1 MTVPLDE
8 IYIACFLGLLSASV
22 SELSVIYLLAGY
34 WMQISSVERPLV
46 IPGARRVLP
55 MSGAKRPR
63 PEELEAA
70 VASSSAAAKK
80 HRSGNPAQQW
90 ITTYNKFPP
99 MKQRYH
105 CNVTTARLLTHV
117 EKGWDDGLFISSV
130 CSSAGTWAVVMDAS
144 TGFSSQI
151 YRVSHWGHKNRSSR
165 GVEGSLAYWGI
176 PSSRL

>member
-1 MTVPLDE
+1 
-8 IYIACFLGLLSASV
+8 
-22 SELSVIYLLAGY
+22 
-34 WMQISSVERPLV
+34 
-46 IPGARRVLP
+46 

-70 VASSSAAAKK
+70 VACSSAAAKK

-90 ITTYNKFPP
+90 ITVYNKYAP

-144 TGFSSQI
+144 MGFSSQI
-151 YRVSHWGHKNRSSR
+151 YRVSHWGR
-165 GVEGSLAYWGI
+165 GELGMLTGAGDCCLLGADVDWKAQFV
-176 PSSRL
+176 